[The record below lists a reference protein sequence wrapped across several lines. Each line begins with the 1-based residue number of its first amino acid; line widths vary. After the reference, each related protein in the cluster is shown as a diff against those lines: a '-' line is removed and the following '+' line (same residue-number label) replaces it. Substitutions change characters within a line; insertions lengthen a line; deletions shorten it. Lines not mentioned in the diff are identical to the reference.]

1 MADKKPA
8 PAPAA
13 APADAAAKPKVPL
26 VPIIGAAVGSA
37 VLVAGIMFFMMPKPA
52 HAPAEGDEAA
62 EGAEAEEGEEGEEGA
77 PKPESRYIEIKD
89 PLVVNLTGG
98 SAKYLQ
104 VQIQLATK
112 SEEGQKAIEAH
123 LPAIRSALLVMFRQ
137 LTNEELSKP
146 DVMVTLQDKALGET
160 NKVLEAETGKKET
173 VTALL
178 FTSFVTQ

>member
-1 MADKKPA
+1 MADKK

-52 HAPAEGDEAA
+52 HAPAEGEAA
-62 EGAEAEEGEEGEEGA
+62 EEAAEGEEGA
-77 PKPESRYIEIKD
+77 PKAETRYVEVKD

-112 SEEGQKAIEAH
+112 SEAGQKAIETH
-123 LPAIRSALLVMFRQ
+123 LPAIRSGLLVMFRQ
-137 LTNEELSKP
+137 LTNEELSQP
-146 DVMVTLQDKALGET
+146 DVMVTLQEKALAET
-160 NKVLEAETGKKET
+160 NKVLEAETGEKDT

>member
-1 MADKKPA
+1 MADKK

-13 APADAAAKPKVPL
+13 APADAAAKPKLPL
-26 VPIIGAAVGSA
+26 VPIIGAALGSA

-52 HAPAEGDEAA
+52 HPPAEGDEAA
-62 EGAEAEEGEEGEEGA
+62 EAAEDEEAA
-77 PKPESRYIEIKD
+77 PKAETRYVEVKD

-112 SEEGQKAIEAH
+112 SEAGQKAIETH
-123 LPAIRSALLVMFRQ
+123 LPAIRSGLLVMFRQ
-137 LTNEELSKP
+137 LTNEELSQP
-146 DVMVTLQDKALGET
+146 DVMVTLQARALSET
-160 NKVLEAETGKKET
+160 NKVLEAETGKKDT

>member
-8 PAPAA
+8 AA

-26 VPIIGAAVGSA
+26 VPIIGAALGSA
-37 VLVAGIMFFMMPKPA
+37 ALVGGIMFFMMPKPA
-52 HAPAEGDEAA
+52 AAPVDGDEAA
-62 EGAEAEEGEEGEEGA
+62 EHAEEEGEEGA
-77 PKPESRYIEIKD
+77 PKPETRYVEVKD

-112 SEEGQKAIEAH
+112 SEEGQKAIETH
-123 LPAIRSALLVMFRQ
+123 LPAIRSALLVMLRQ
-137 LTNEELSKP
+137 TSTEELAAP
-146 DVMVTLQDKALGET
+146 DVMVTLQAEALAET
-160 NKVLEAETGKKET
+160 NKVLEAEIGKDDT

>member
-8 PAPAA
+8 AA
-13 APADAAAKPKVPL
+13 APAATDAKPKLPL
-26 VPIIGAAVGSA
+26 VPIIGAAMGSA
-37 VLVAGIMFFMMPKPA
+37 VLVGAIMFFMMPKPA
-52 HAPAEGDEAA
+52 AAPAEGDEAA
-62 EGAEAEEGEEGEEGA
+62 ESAEEGGEDGE
-77 PKPESRYIEIKD
+77 PKAETRYVEVKE

-112 SEEGQKAIEAH
+112 SEEGQKAIETH
-123 LPAIRSALLVMFRQ
+123 LPAIRSALLVMLRQ
-137 LTNEELSKP
+137 TTTEELAAP
-146 DVMVTLQDKALGET
+146 DIMVTLQGKALAET
-160 NKVLEAETGKKET
+160 NKVLEAETRKKDT

>member
-8 PAPAA
+8 AA

-26 VPIIGAAVGSA
+26 VPIIGAALGSA
-37 VLVAGIMFFMMPKPA
+37 ALVGGLMFFMMPKPA
-52 HAPAEGDEAA
+52 AAPADGDEAA
-62 EGAEAEEGEEGEEGA
+62 ETAEEGEDGA
-77 PKPESRYIEIKD
+77 PKAETRYVEVKD

-104 VQIQLATK
+104 VQVQLATK
-112 SEEGQKAIEAH
+112 SEAGQKAIETH
-123 LPAIRSALLVMFRQ
+123 LPAIRSALLVMLRQ
-137 LTNEELSKP
+137 TTTEELAAP
-146 DVMVTLQDKALGET
+146 DVMVTLQAEALAET
-160 NKVLEAETGKKET
+160 NKVLDAETGKDDT

>member
-8 PAPAA
+8 AA
-13 APADAAAKPKVPL
+13 APDAAAPQPKLPL

-52 HAPAEGDEAA
+52 SAPGEGDEAA
-62 EGAEAEEGEEGEEGA
+62 ENAKAEAPD
-77 PKPESRYIEIKD
+77 PKTETRYVEVKD

-98 SAKYLQ
+98 GARYLQ
-104 VQIQLATK
+104 VQVQLATK
-112 SEEGQKAIEAH
+112 SEAGQKAIETH
-123 LPAIRSALLVMFRQ
+123 LPAIRSGLLVMLRQ
-137 LTNEELSKP
+137 LTSEELAKA
-146 DVMVTLQDKALGET
+146 DIMVTLQGKALAET
-160 NKVLEAETGKKET
+160 NKVLEAETGKKDT

>member
-8 PAPAA
+8 AA
-13 APADAAAKPKVPL
+13 APAADAPAKPKLPL
-26 VPIIGAAVGSA
+26 VPIIGAALGSA
-37 VLVAGIMFFMMPKPA
+37 ALVAGVMFFMMPKPA
-52 HAPAEGDEAA
+52 HSPAEGEEAA
-62 EGAEAEEGEEGEEGA
+62 ETAEAEEGEDDA
-77 PKPESRYIEIKD
+77 PKPETRYVEVKD

-112 SEEGQKAIEAH
+112 SEEGQKAIETH
-123 LPAIRSALLVMFRQ
+123 LPAIRSGLLVMFRQ
-137 LTNEELSKP
+137 LTNEELSQP
-146 DVMVTLQDKALGET
+146 DIMVTLQEKALAET
-160 NKVLEAETGKKET
+160 NKVLEAETRKKDT